1 MTDILTVCEE
11 AHINHYGLKSA
22 WSPMLNRP
30 FDKGKEL
37 ARYLRSVEDQCS
49 RSSYDVL
56 ATAMRYPNLCLL
68 GDHELQAGVTVM
80 AQQIAWCIQK
90 QLTAALHTAS
100 ITAQYQPAL
109 LNGDTLELLLTGL
122 SQLLVQTVITPD
134 DTADIA
140 SSKGETRKEAAALA
154 RKLRSCGLEG
164 ERPEILDRWLEVI
177 GSSKEFAEIRNS

>member
-1 MTDILTVCEE
+1 
-11 AHINHYGLKSA
+11 
-22 WSPMLNRP
+22 MLNRP

>member
-1 MTDILTVCEE
+1 
-11 AHINHYGLKSA
+11 
-22 WSPMLNRP
+22 
-30 FDKGKEL
+30 
-37 ARYLRSVEDQCS
+37 
-49 RSSYDVL
+49 
-56 ATAMRYPNLCLL
+56 
-68 GDHELQAGVTVM
+68 M

-100 ITAQYQPAL
+100 ITAQYQPVL

-164 ERPEILDRWLEVI
+164 ERPEILDGWLEVI